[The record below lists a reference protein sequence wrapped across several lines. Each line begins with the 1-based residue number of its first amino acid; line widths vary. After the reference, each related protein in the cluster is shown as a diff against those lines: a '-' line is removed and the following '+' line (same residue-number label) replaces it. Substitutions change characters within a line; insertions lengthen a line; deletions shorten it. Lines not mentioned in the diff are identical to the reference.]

1 MLCSSFFSSWD
12 FKQQICQWYSSWD
25 LHGILCTSLIF
36 LSAGAVGSG
45 VTGYV
50 ANKYFTEALSER
62 NYSKVSFVHNFFSIF
77 LIYVKAT
84 AGKDWHK
91 TLSRFSVGSQ
101 QSSSTCSVMRWKRFF
116 DVCFLNLKVCPTG
129 KPWSSARGLWSE
141 RRRQHLQHRK
151 SPASHVWQVR
161 LTTRLSPDWRAI
173 SRERGIEN
181 FQGSGIEKSTEES
194 KESILRRIACIEAV
208 HRIRCILVKECFIG
222 TPTTPMAWSNK
233 FVKTFVS
240 GLVGLQDS
248 GKTTLLNKVWGLHL
262 DTKQMA
268 ILFFYC
274 FEQDDHPY

>member
-12 FKQQICQWYSSWD
+12 FKQQICPWYSSWD

-62 NYSKVSFVHNFFSIF
+62 NYSKVSFVHNSFWTF
-77 LIYVKAT
+77 LIHVKAT

-101 QSSSTCSVMRWKRFF
+101 QSSSTCSVIRWKRFF
-116 DVCFLNLKVCPTG
+116 AFCFLNLKVYPTG

-161 LTTRLSPDWRAI
+161 FQQDWVLT
-173 SRERGIEN
+173 EGQ
-181 FQGSGIEKSTEES
+181 FQGNVGSKTSEAAES
-194 KESILRRIACIEAV
+194 RKVQKKARRA
-208 HRIRCILVKECFIG
+208 
-222 TPTTPMAWSNK
+222 
-233 FVKTFVS
+233 
-240 GLVGLQDS
+240 
-248 GKTTLLNKVWGLHL
+248 
-262 DTKQMA
+262 
-268 ILFFYC
+268 FFAGS
-274 FEQDDHPY
+274 HA

>member
-1 MLCSSFFSSWD
+1 MCCSSFFSSWD
-12 FKQQICQWYSSWD
+12 FKQQICSWYSSWD

-62 NYSKVSFVHNFFSIF
+62 NYSKVSFVHNSFWTF
-77 LIYVKAT
+77 LIHVKAT
-84 AGKDWHK
+84 AGE

-116 DVCFLNLKVCPTG
+116 DFCFLNLKVYPTG

-181 FQGSGIEKSTEES
+181 FRGSGIEKSTEES

-222 TPTTPMAWSNK
+222 TPTTPMVWSNK
-233 FVKTFVS
+233 FVKH
-240 GLVGLQDS
+240 LLQDWLVC
-248 GKTTLLNKVWGLHL
+248 KTLGRQHCWTRCGVFTLIQNKWQYYFFLLFWTRWSSLL
-262 DTKQMA
+262 DK
-268 ILFFYC
+268 
-274 FEQDDHPY
+274 